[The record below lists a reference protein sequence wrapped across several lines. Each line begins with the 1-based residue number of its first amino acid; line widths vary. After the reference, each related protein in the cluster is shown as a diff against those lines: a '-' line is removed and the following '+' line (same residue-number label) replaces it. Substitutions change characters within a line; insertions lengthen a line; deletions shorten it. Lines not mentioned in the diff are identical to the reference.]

1 MPHGDLPKWPMAVA
15 FIGYPLWWS
24 LGFGDMAWPAFALIM
39 VMALSRTKN
48 VRAPRGFGLWLLFM
62 LWTLCTVAQVH
73 EPGRIAGFFFRYGL
87 YVGAT
92 VFFIYVYNARR
103 TLTARRI
110 LGILT
115 AFWLIVVAGGYAGI
129 AFPVLEI
136 RTALSFLLPDSL
148 LGNNLIHEMAF
159 RGLTQFNP
167 DPDAFV
173 VSAPRPS
180 APFLYTNSWGNAYSL
195 LIPVVLAYM
204 SMVRREKKFWF
215 LVLILPVSF
224 VPAFLTLN
232 RGMFLGLGVALIY
245 VAVRA
250 ALAGNTRIILSV
262 AAIAI
267 AAGIA
272 VSALPV
278 MERLDQRTENVSS
291 IETRADLYV
300 ETFERTLESPVFG
313 YGAPRPSENP
323 GAPSAGTQGHVWI
336 VMFSHGFPGLALFMG
351 WLLWLFLKT
360 IRRRDLVGLV
370 CNTVILISL
379 VEVFYYGVLGAGLV
393 IIMTAGALGLREQE
407 SQSDIVREG
416 ADKGVDA

>member
-1 MPHGDLPKWPMAVA
+1 
-15 FIGYPLWWS
+15 
-24 LGFGDMAWPAFALIM
+24 MAWPAFALIM